1 MPQDQLLLCSIQTI
15 IAKILKSISDLTV
28 KHRYRQPN
36 IPQNEYFSEFWTPC
50 PGLTKTQQYGG
61 YI

>member
-1 MPQDQLLLCSIQTI
+1 MPQDQLLLYSIQTI

-50 PGLTKTQQYGG
+50 SGLTKTQQ
-61 YI
+61 